1 MSVNK
6 EYQIVNLM
14 RVTLSIIF
22 WLVVLFLIMKF
33 LCDSGSES
41 VAKFSAF
48 FTSISSLGIA
58 ATIWVYHKQVT
69 IKKEDEER
77 ELNSCVA
84 IYQNE
89 LDSNTFDIID
99 RVNKITDDVCLLYN
113 LTFDENIT
121 ELIDKI
127 TYLNSNSIKIQVTIP
142 SIYGYTRNINLPL
155 IAKIKPELFIQI
167 VRESSY
173 IESIIKNFS
182 ELKSEISKG
191 EKANNL
197 EIYGYLNDICKSN
210 NWLREAV
217 EGNRYA

>member
-14 RVTLSIIF
+14 RSTLSIIL
-22 WLVVLFLIMKF
+22 WLVVLFLIIKF
-33 LCDSGSES
+33 LCDSESDS

-84 IYQNE
+84 IYSNE
-89 LDSNTFDIID
+89 VDTNTIDIINRVD
-99 RVNKITDDVCLLYN
+99 RIIRDIYILYN
-113 LTFDENIT
+113 LSFDENIK
-121 ELIDKI
+121 ELLDKI
-127 TYLNSNSIKIQVTIP
+127 TFLNSNSIKIQVTIP
-142 SIYGYTRNINLPL
+142 SISGYSRNINLPI
-155 IAKIKPELFIQI
+155 IAKLKPELFIQI
-167 VRESSY
+167 VSESSY
-173 IESIIKNFS
+173 IDSIIKNFS
-182 ELKSEISKG
+182 ELKSEVSKN

-197 EIYGYLNDICKSN
+197 EIYGYLHDIYRSND
-210 NWLREAV
+210 WLRKAV
-217 EGNRYA
+217 ENNEYA